1 MTGNSARNLSP
12 NLTKYGNVELDC
24 GNALRYPY
32 EGLPE
37 FKVVANIPYYI
48 TTPIIFR
55 LIESRGNLI
64 SMTLTVQKEVAK
76 RIAAQPDTKDYGV
89 LSIMIQY
96 YAIPELKF
104 VIPKGAF
111 RPVPKVDSAVI
122 HLEIR
127 KSPLV
132 SVKDEKFFFRVVK
145 TAFTQRRK
153 TLANAL
159 KSLSAD
165 IKDKIVHAGIDP
177 QRRPGTLSIEEF
189 ARLADVL

>member
-1 MTGNSARNLSP
+1 
-12 NLTKYGNVELDC
+12 
-24 GNALRYPY
+24 
-32 EGLPE
+32 
-37 FKVVANIPYYI
+37 
-48 TTPIIFR
+48 
-55 LIESRGNLI
+55 
-64 SMTLTVQKEVAK
+64 MTLTVQKEVAK

-96 YAIPELKF
+96 YAVPELKF
-104 VIPKGAF
+104 IIPKGAF

-122 HLEIR
+122 HLKIR

-159 KSLSAD
+159 KSLSED